1 MVVNATLAAMVK
13 HARNPGVNIYHVAS
27 SIANPVSLRN
37 IAKIVFEHFKYN
49 PYIDK
54 KGEPIRLVKELTYIP
69 AEEDFY
75 GALAMDLKSPGVS

>member
-13 HARNPGVNIYHVAS
+13 HAGKPGVNIYHVAS
-27 SIANPVSLRN
+27 SIANPVSFRN

-54 KGEPIRLVKELTYIP
+54 KGEPIKLVKEITCLS
-69 AEEDFY
+69 A
-75 GALAMDLKSPGVS
+75 